1 MKTKRVS
8 GCRRHTSSAASRRW
22 MYPLY
27 RSLRPMYRTRG
38 ASGGIPCAAR
48 NASPSRERTA
58 FGPMPVVTIRASSTP
73 SFANHPFSQSVIVV
87 IASARLYRAKSLGV
101 SPPWNCPRW
110 ASGVSTIGVPSVSPT
125 SRELSRYSRPMLW
138 IRSRSSAYHSSTSV
152 RMRSTSVE
160 ASATTPRKP
169 PRGFTCTTSTPSLMK
184 TRRSSNACPQTTRTS
199 WPRAASRVAN
209 WYARL
214 SDPPTRAYARFVK
227 RSFIVAPSEA
237 SRVLGRDGA
246 FVQTDELRPRSFPR
260 AHIGGVQV
268 LRRRRRSYGQP
279 EQRHPRLRERAP
291 ALSVIAGL
299 AGGHDVFPNVLTA
312 PVTRDHVV
320 ERQVVATPAAV
331 LAGVVVADQDFLA
344 RHLHDRPRTL
354 HVVGETDDR
363 RRRKGEPLACDEVPV
378 RLYHARLLLGKEDH
392 RA

>member
-1 MKTKRVS
+1 
-8 GCRRHTSSAASRRW
+8 
-22 MYPLY
+22 
-27 RSLRPMYRTRG
+27 
-38 ASGGIPCAAR
+38 
-48 NASPSRERTA
+48 
-58 FGPMPVVTIRASSTP
+58 
-73 SFANHPFSQSVIVV
+73 
-87 IASARLYRAKSLGV
+87 
-101 SPPWNCPRW
+101 
-110 ASGVSTIGVPSVSPT
+110 
-125 SRELSRYSRPMLW
+125 MLW

-260 AHIGGVQV
+260 AHIGGGPV
-268 LRRRRRSYGQP
+268 LRRRRRAYGQP
-279 EQRHPRLRERAP
+279 EQRHPRRRERAP
-291 ALSVIAGL
+291 ASSVIAGL

-320 ERQVVATPAAV
+320 EREVVATPPAV

-344 RHLHDRPRTL
+344 RHLHDRSRTL
-354 HVVGETDDR
+354 HVVGETGDGQER
-363 RRRKGEPLACDEVPV
+363 RRERVECDWVPV
-378 RLYHARLLLGKEDH
+378 SVSEGRPRPGHQAHDL
-392 RA
+392 